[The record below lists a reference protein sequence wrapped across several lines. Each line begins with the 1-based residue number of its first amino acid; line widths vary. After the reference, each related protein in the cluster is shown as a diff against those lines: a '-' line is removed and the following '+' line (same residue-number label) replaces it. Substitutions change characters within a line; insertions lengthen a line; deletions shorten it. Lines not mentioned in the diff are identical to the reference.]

1 MASLWEPIVVV
12 DGYMFW
18 LVKNNKWIII
28 VQWWTYNN
36 NRIIII
42 MIELVIISSKRQ
54 ANVGS
59 ISFHWPCIIIR
70 LKNFSKTTNS
80 KFNRFSEGAIDRS
93 DIGVWRYPLGHL
105 SRYFW
110 TKNKKSDRRHNNS
123 ALSKRLVE
131 VCDYTLQSFKNACL
145 VTVLRLTSLIIEII
159 NLIWLQRMFS
169 FIIFK

>member
-12 DGYMFW
+12 AGYMFW

-36 NRIIII
+36 DRIII

-54 ANVGS
+54 ANVCS
-59 ISFHWPCIIIR
+59 ISFQWPCIIIID
-70 LKNFSKTTNS
+70 LKFFFKNHKLEVQSIYWRSYKSKWYW
-80 KFNRFSEGAIDRS
+80 GL
-93 DIGVWRYPLGHL
+93 GVGHL

-110 TKNKKSDRRHNNS
+110 TKNKKSNRRHNNS